1 MIDLRSDTVT
11 HPTPQMREAMAR
23 AEVGDDVYGEDPT
36 VNRLEELAASKLGKE
51 AAVFV
56 ASGTMGNLIAL
67 LTHCARGDEVII
79 GRQQHSFNSEAG
91 GMAALG
97 GITPYPLLNQPDG
110 TLALDEI
117 EHAIRHEDEH
127 YPRTRLVVIEN
138 THNYCGG
145 QPLTV
150 EYTRRVREIVSAHNL
165 NLHIDG
171 ARIFNAAIALGVDVQ
186 DLVKDADSIQ
196 FCLSKGLSAPV
207 GSLLVGSKDFIGR
220 ARRNRKMVGGGMR
233 QAGII
238 AAAGIVALETMIDR
252 LAEDHA
258 NAKYFAEN
266 LADLPVIGGK
276 VDVAVTDGF
285 VGNVMLKTAEAV
297 GKLILDQVKLAIQNG
312 GPLAMLG
319 GLLVRPALRSIRKL
333 LDPSEQGAAILLG
346 VNGLVLIGHGRSDA
360 AAIKSA
366 IRLAKEAAEAD
377 VLGAIRNG
385 IEESL
390 KRQTAS
396 AGAAVAASENA
407 A

>member
-1 MIDLRSDTVT
+1 MTRIVVDAMGSDEY
-11 HPTPQMREAMAR
+11 PTPDVVGSVMAAREYGV
-23 AEVGDDVYGEDPT
+23 EIILVGDEAKIRPVLDIQKAEDLPIRVVHAPEMLTMEDKGEQ
-36 VNRLEELAASKLGKE
+36 LAFKARHKE
-51 AAVFV
+51 AQNSMA
-56 ASGTMGNLIAL
+56 MGI
-67 LTHCARGDEVII
+67 
-79 GRQQHSFNSEAG
+79 
-91 GMAALG
+91 
-97 GITPYPLLNQPDG
+97 
-110 TLALDEI
+110 
-117 EHAIRHEDEH
+117 
-127 YPRTRLVVIEN
+127 
-138 THNYCGG
+138 
-145 QPLTV
+145 
-150 EYTRRVREIVSAHNL
+150 
-165 NLHIDG
+165 
-171 ARIFNAAIALGVDVQ
+171 
-186 DLVKDADSIQ
+186 DLVKKGEADAFVTAGNTGAGMVTALFRLGRLRGVDRPAV
-196 FCLSKGLSAPV
+196 APV
-207 GSLLVGSKDFIGR
+207 FPTATGSCVVLDIG
-220 ARRNRKMVGGGMR
+220 
-233 QAGII
+233 
-238 AAAGIVALETMIDR
+238 
-252 LAEDHA
+252 A
-258 NAKYFAEN
+258 NPDCKPEN
-266 LADLPVIGGK
+266 LLQFAIMGSAYAEKVRGVKSPKVGLVSNGEEEGKGNELVRAATPLLKGSGLNYYGNVEGKEVIGGK